1 MTGYRE
7 LARNR
12 DFTILWTGQT
22 ISDLGSNVSMFV
34 FPLITYALSGSALWA
49 AVVEAAF
56 LLGMCGALL
65 PAGVLAD
72 RVHRRLL
79 MRTASGAGVVLY
91 TSLAVAG
98 AIGTLSVA
106 HLAVVALLTGVAGGI
121 AAPAE
126 ISSVRSVVRPDE
138 LSTALSQSQ
147 ARQHIASLVGGPL
160 GGILYGVTRWF
171 PFAFDAISFA
181 VSWVLLGRLE
191 TDLSA
196 PRREGPRREGAGRRP
211 HHDVAEGIRFILG
224 WPYFRAIACWGALA
238 NLLVNAMFFV
248 AILRMVQD
256 GVSPA
261 VIGLVSTAAGVGGI
275 LGAMAAPWI
284 IERMP
289 TGMLV
294 VTVAWSFVPLVVP
307 MVLWH
312 HPAVVAAAIFTGLL
326 LNPAGNAGGGTYR
339 ISHTPVHLQGRAS
352 SASQFLSMSVI
363 WLAPLLGGALL
374 GWLGGP
380 TAIAVI
386 GGLVALVALIPTL
399 TRSVRSVPRPA
410 VWQAELA
417 AEAARGST
425 RVTREPA
432 PALVSG
438 GGG

>member
-7 LARNR
+7 LAKNR

-22 ISDLGSNVSMFV
+22 VSDLGSNVSMFV
-34 FPLITYALSGSALWA
+34 FPLVAYALSGSALWA

-72 RVHRRLL
+72 RVDRRLL

-91 TSLAVAG
+91 ASLAVAG
-98 AIGTLSVA
+98 ALGVLTIP
-106 HLAVVALLTGVAGGI
+106 HLAVVALLTGIAGGI

-126 ISSVRSVVRPDE
+126 ISAIRSVVSPDE

-147 ARQHIASLVGGPL
+147 ARQHIAALVGGPL
-160 GGILYGVTRWF
+160 GGILLAITRWL
-171 PFAFDAISFA
+171 PFAFDAVSYA
-181 VSWVLLGRLE
+181 VYWVVLGRLR
-191 TDLSA
+191 TDLAA
-196 PRREGPRREGAGRRP
+196 PHREGPPRKP
-211 HHDVAEGIRFILG
+211 HHDVAEGIRFILR
-224 WPYFRAIACWGALA
+224 WPYFRATAVWGALA

-275 LGAMAAPWI
+275 LGAIAAPWI

-289 TGMLV
+289 TGALV

-307 MVLWH
+307 MVLWNQ
-312 HPAVVAAAIFTGLL
+312 P
-326 LNPAGNAGGGTYR
+326 GGGRRRDLRRPAAQPGRQRGQRLRTGSR
-339 ISHTPVHLQGRAS
+339 TPPPTSRAGRQ

-363 WLAPLLGGALL
+363 WVAPLLGGALL
-374 GWLGGP
+374 ATLGGP
-380 TAIAVI
+380 EAIAVI
-386 GGLVALVALIPTL
+386 GGLVALSALIPTL
-399 TRSVRSVPRPA
+399 SRSVRSVPRPA

-417 AEAARGST
+417 EEAE
-425 RVTREPA
+425 RERS
-432 PALVSG
+432 LVG
-438 GGG
+438 V

>member
-1 MTGYRE
+1 MTGYRD
-7 LARNR
+7 LSRNR

-22 ISDLGSNVSMFV
+22 ISDLGSQVSAFV
-34 FPLITYALSGSALWA
+34 FPLITYALTGSAMWA

-72 RVHRRLL
+72 RVDRRLL

-91 TSLAVAG
+91 ASLAVAG
-98 AIGTLSVA
+98 ALGALTIP
-106 HLAVVALLTGVAGGI
+106 HLAVVALLTGVASGLSGPSEMS
-121 AAPAE
+121 A
-126 ISSVRSVVRPDE
+126 VRSVVRREE
-138 LSTALSQSQ
+138 LATALSQSQ

-160 GGILYGVTRWF
+160 GGILYGVTRWL

-181 VSWVLLGRLE
+181 LSWVLLGRLR

-196 PRREGPRREGAGRRP
+196 PQHDGPRRKP
-211 HHDVAEGIRFILG
+211 HHDVVEGIRFILG
-224 WPYFRAIACWGALA
+224 WPYFRALAVWGALA

-248 AILRMVQD
+248 AILRMVQE

-275 LGAMAAPWI
+275 LGAIAAPWI

-294 VTVAWSFVPLVVP
+294 VVIAWSFVPLVVP
-307 MVLWH
+307 MVLWD

-339 ISHTPVHLQGRAS
+339 IAHTPAQLQGRAQ

-363 WLAPLLGGALL
+363 WVAPLLGGALL
-374 GWLGGP
+374 AALGGP
-380 TAIAVI
+380 AAIAVI
-386 GGLVALVALIPTL
+386 GCLVGVVALIPTL
-399 TRSVRSVPRPA
+399 SRSIRTVPRPA
-410 VWQAELA
+410 VWQAELV
-417 AEAARGST
+417 AEAEAEAEAEAHRSLT
-425 RVTREPA
+425 PVA
-432 PALVSG
+432 
-438 GGG
+438 

>member
-1 MTGYRE
+1 MTGYRD

-12 DFTILWTGQT
+12 DFTVLWTGQT

-34 FPLITYALSGSALWA
+34 FPLVAYALSGSALWA

-72 RVHRRLL
+72 RIDRRLL

-98 AIGTLSVA
+98 ALGVLTVP

-126 ISSVRSVVRPDE
+126 ISAIRSVVRPEE

-147 ARQHIASLVGGPL
+147 ARQHIATLVGGPL
-160 GGILYGVTRWF
+160 GGILYAVTRWL
-171 PFAFDAISFA
+171 PFAFDAVSFA
-181 VSWVLLGRLE
+181 VYWLMLGRLR

-196 PRREGPRREGAGRRP
+196 PRREGPPRKP
-211 HHDVAEGIRFILG
+211 HHDVAEGIRFILR
-224 WPYFRAIACWGALA
+224 WPYFRATASYGALA

-275 LGAMAAPWI
+275 LGALAAPWI

-294 VTVAWSFVPLVVP
+294 VTAAWIFVPLAVP
-307 MVLWH
+307 MMLWNQ
-312 HPAVVAAAIFTGLL
+312 PAVVGAALFTGLL
-326 LNPAGNAGGGTYR
+326 LNPAGNAASGSYR
-339 ISHTPVHLQGRAS
+339 IAHTPAQLQGRAQ
-352 SASQFLSMSVI
+352 SAQQFLSMSVI
-363 WLAPLLGGALL
+363 WVAPLLGGALL
-374 GWLGGP
+374 ASLGGSA
-380 TAIAVI
+380 AIAII
-386 GGLVALVALIPTL
+386 GGLVALSALIPTL

-417 AEAARGST
+417 AEAERS
-425 RVTREPA
+425 
-432 PALVSG
+432 LVAV
-438 GGG
+438 

>member
-12 DFTILWTGQT
+12 DFTVLWAGQT

-34 FPLITYALSGSALWA
+34 FPLVAYALSGSALWA

-72 RVHRRLL
+72 RIDRRLL

-98 AIGTLSVA
+98 ALGVLTVP

-126 ISSVRSVVRPDE
+126 ISAIRSVVRPDE

-147 ARQHIASLVGGPL
+147 ARQHIATLVGGPL
-160 GGILYGVTRWF
+160 GGVLYAVTRWL
-171 PFAFDAISFA
+171 PFAFDAVSFA
-181 VSWVLLGRLE
+181 VYWLMLGRLR

-196 PRREGPRREGAGRRP
+196 PRRPGPPRKP
-211 HHDVAEGIRFILG
+211 HHDVAEGIRFILR
-224 WPYFRAIACWGALA
+224 WPYFRATAAYGALA

-294 VTVAWSFVPLVVP
+294 VTAAWIFVPLAVP
-307 MVLWH
+307 MVLWNQ
-312 HPAVVAAAIFTGLL
+312 PAVVGAAIFTGLL
-326 LNPAGNAGGGTYR
+326 LNPAGNAASGTYR
-339 ISHTPVHLQGRAS
+339 IAHTPAHLQGRAP
-352 SASQFLSMSVI
+352 SAQQFLSMSVI
-363 WLAPLLGGALL
+363 WVAPLLGGALL
-374 GWLGGP
+374 ASLGGSA
-380 TAIAVI
+380 AIAII
-386 GGLVALVALIPTL
+386 GGLVALSALIPTL

-417 AEAARGST
+417 AAEADKS
-425 RVTREPA
+425 
-432 PALVSG
+432 LVG
-438 GGG
+438 V

>member
-1 MTGYRE
+1 MSGHRTGYRN

-12 DFTILWTGQT
+12 DFTVLWTGQT
-22 ISDLGSNVSMFV
+22 ISDLGSHVSMFV
-34 FPLITYALSGSALWA
+34 FPLVAYALSGSALWA
-49 AVVEAAF
+49 AVAEAAF

-98 AIGTLSVA
+98 ALGILTVG
-106 HLAVVALLTGVAGGI
+106 HLAAVALLTGVAGGL

-126 ISSVRSVVRPDE
+126 ISSIRSVVTPEE

-147 ARQHIASLVGGPL
+147 ARQHIAALVGGPL
-160 GGILYGVTRWF
+160 GGVLYAVTRWL
-171 PFAFDAISFA
+171 PFAFDALSFA
-181 VSWVLLGRLE
+181 VYWLVLGRLR

-196 PRREGPRREGAGRRP
+196 PRRTEPGRKP
-211 HHDVAEGIRFILG
+211 HHDIAEGIRFILG
-224 WPYFRAIACWGALA
+224 WPYFRATATYGALA

-261 VIGLVSTAAGVGGI
+261 TIGLVSTAAGAGGI

-284 IERMP
+284 IDRMP

-294 VTVAWSFVPLVVP
+294 VAVAWSFVPLAVP
-307 MVLWH
+307 MVLSN
-312 HPAVVAAAIFTGLL
+312 HPAVVGAAIFAGLL
-326 LNPAGNAGGGTYR
+326 LNPAGNAATGSYR
-339 ISHTPVHLQGRAS
+339 IAHTPAHLQGRAS
-352 SASQFLSMSVI
+352 SAGQFLSMSVI
-363 WLAPLLGGALL
+363 WVAPLLGGALL
-374 GWLGGP
+374 ASLGGP
-380 TAIAVI
+380 AAIAVV
-386 GGLVALVALIPTL
+386 GGLLAVIALIPTL
-399 TRSVRSVPRPA
+399 TRGVRSVPRPA

-417 AEAARGST
+417 SNAVRDEFV
-425 RVTREPA
+425 RVGA
-432 PALVSG
+432 
-438 GGG
+438 

>member
-1 MTGYRE
+1 MTGHRT

-12 DFTILWTGQT
+12 DFTILWTGRT
-22 ISDLGSNVSMFV
+22 VSDLGSNVSMFA
-34 FPLITYALSGSALWA
+34 FPLVAYALSGSALWA

-72 RVHRRLL
+72 RVDRRLL
-79 MRTASGAGVVLY
+79 MRTACGAGVVLY
-91 TSLAVAG
+91 TSLGVAG
-98 AIGTLSVA
+98 ALGVLTVP
-106 HLAVVALLTGVAGGI
+106 HLAVVALLTGVADGL

-126 ISSVRSVVRPDE
+126 ISSVRSVVRPED
-138 LSTALSQSQ
+138 LPTALSQSQ

-160 GGILYGVTRWF
+160 GGILYGVTRWL
-171 PFAFDAISFA
+171 PFAFDAATFA
-181 VSWVLLGRLE
+181 AYWLMLGRLR

-196 PRREGPRREGAGRRP
+196 PRREGPARKP

-224 WPYFRAIACWGALA
+224 WPYFRALAVWGALA

-248 AILRMVQD
+248 AILRMIQD
-256 GVSPA
+256 GVSPT

-275 LGAMAAPWI
+275 LGAIAAPWI

-307 MVLWH
+307 MVLWD

-339 ISHTPVHLQGRAS
+339 IAHTPAHLQGRAQ

-363 WLAPLLGGALL
+363 WVAPLLGGALL
-374 GWLGGP
+374 ASLGGSA
-380 TAIAVI
+380 AIAVI
-386 GGLVALVALIPTL
+386 GGLVAAIALIPTL
-399 TRSVRSVPRPA
+399 SRSIRTVPRPA

-417 AEAARGST
+417 EAAE
-425 RVTREPA
+425 RERS
-432 PALVSG
+432 LVAV
-438 GGG
+438 

>member
-1 MTGYRE
+1 MAGYRE
-7 LARNR
+7 LSRNR

-22 ISDLGSNVSMFV
+22 VSDLGSNVSMFV
-34 FPLITYALSGSALWA
+34 FPLVAYALSGSALWA

-56 LLGMCGALL
+56 LLGMCGTLL

-91 TSLAVAG
+91 TSLGVAG
-98 AIGTLSVA
+98 ALGVLTVP
-106 HLAVVALLTGVAGGI
+106 HLTVVALLTGVASGL

-126 ISSVRSVVRPDE
+126 ISSIRSVVRPEE

-160 GGILYGVTRWF
+160 GGILYGVTRWL
-171 PFAFDAISFA
+171 PFVFDAVSLA
-181 VSWVLLGRLE
+181 VYWLMLGRLR

-196 PRREGPRREGAGRRP
+196 PWREGPQRKP
-211 HHDVAEGIRFILG
+211 HHDVAEGIRFILR
-224 WPYFRAIACWGALA
+224 WPYFRATASYGALA

-275 LGAMAAPWI
+275 LGAIAAPWI

-289 TGMLV
+289 TGLLV
-294 VTVAWSFVPLVVP
+294 VTAAWSFVPLVVP
-307 MVLWH
+307 MVLWD
-312 HPAVVAAAIFTGLL
+312 HPAVVAAAIFAGLL
-326 LNPAGNAGGGTYR
+326 LNPAGNAASGTYR
-339 ISHTPVHLQGRAS
+339 IAHTPAHLQGRAQ

-363 WLAPLLGGALL
+363 WVAPLLGGALL
-374 GWLGGP
+374 TALGGSA
-380 TAIAVI
+380 AIAVI
-386 GGLVALVALIPTL
+386 GGLVAAIALIPTL
-399 TRSVRSVPRPA
+399 SRSIRTVPRPA

-417 AEAARGST
+417 AAGAEKSLAG
-425 RVTREPA
+425 V
-432 PALVSG
+432 
-438 GGG
+438 